1 MARPS
6 QEIQATDFVGHV
18 RAEIRRRR
26 LAAFESVESAAAA
39 AGVPA
44 QTWYTWENRGITLAA
59 LPSVAEAL
67 GCSPAELLPAPPA
80 KKKARAKKTR

>member
-1 MARPS
+1 MPRPS
-6 QEIQATDFVGHV
+6 QEIQATDFVGHI

-26 LAAFESVESAAAA
+26 LTMFESVEQAAAS

-67 GCSPAELLPAPPA
+67 GCTPAELLPAPPA
-80 KKKARAKKTR
+80 KKAKAKKKR